1 MQVKDR
7 VLEALEGHR
16 GTYFS
21 GEALAKE
28 LQVSR
33 NAVWKAIRQLRDQGY
48 PIHAVSNRGY
58 SLAPDS
64 AMLSPQSIAPFLTVP
79 GLQVEVQP
87 VVTSTNQVLRQR
99 AEEGAHEGLALV
111 AVTQTA
117 GRGRRDHSFFSPPDS
132 GLYLSFLLRPDLSAR
147 DALSLTTCA
156 AASVGFALGLDLATI
171 AAALGASVPEP
182 GRQEVI
188 AARGGFTVINDA
200 YNASPDSMRASLATF
215 AATDVA
221 GRRIAVLGDMGELG
235 SFAPACHEGVG
246 AAAASHHLD
255 KLICI
260 GELARHIAAGAEAA
274 GMDAARIS
282 RADTVA
288 DVLEE
293 LDALL
298 EPGDAVLVK
307 ASHFMGLTR
316 IVEGLVN

>member
-1 MQVKDR
+1 M
-7 VLEALEGHR
+7 
-16 GTYFS
+16 
-21 GEALAKE
+21 
-28 LQVSR
+28 
-33 NAVWKAIRQLRDQGY
+33 
-48 PIHAVSNRGY
+48 
-58 SLAPDS
+58 
-64 AMLSPQSIAPFLTVP
+64 
-79 GLQVEVQP
+79 
-87 VVTSTNQVLRQR
+87 
-99 AEEGAHEGLALV
+99 
-111 AVTQTA
+111 
-117 GRGRRDHSFFSPPDS
+117 
-132 GLYLSFLLRPDLSAR
+132 
-147 DALSLTTCA
+147 
-156 AASVGFALGLDLATI
+156 GFALGLDLATI

-182 GRQEVI
+182 GRQEII